1 MNSGVFKSSVGRC
14 AVVGKFSILVLMLGL
29 MPKHVMAATG
39 NAVFQQYLINDV
51 CGTLPAVVTDMT
63 KYINVCSALGG
74 LSLPGAINS
83 VNVGTANASS
93 STALR
98 KKKDI
103 RKLLDEQNEKAVKG
117 ASADGGGWGFLVTPQ
132 YGSSNR
138 SETEVENGY
147 QSNLSGL
154 VAGLDYRSS
163 DSLVIGATLGQTKD
177 NATFLNSAGS
187 LKTRNNTLTIYST
200 WLPSE
205 RIAIDGYLGYVKIN
219 FDSQRNVIF
228 ASILGTNS
236 GSTTGKQ
243 TMAGL
248 STSYQADAGRFNLS
262 PFINLDY
269 IKTSINGYNETGN
282 NAGADSIALHFGNR
296 SVTSLTSSLG
306 ARANTS
312 YGYDWGTLQPSA
324 RLAAVHEFQNRTR
337 QISNELVITP
347 GIGFAVETDAPDR
360 NYLNIGLGLSA
371 ALNGG
376 TQLFIDFD
384 KRAQDKLLSS
394 WAVSLGVLSEF

>member
-1 MNSGVFKSSVGRC
+1 MNSGAFKSSVGRC
-14 AVVGKFSILVLMLGL
+14 AFIGKFSVLVLALSL
-29 MPKHVMAATG
+29 LPMPATAASG
-39 NAVFQQYLINDV
+39 NAVFQQYLIDA
-51 CGTLPAVVTDMT
+51 CGTLPPVVTDMT
-63 KYINVCSALGG
+63 KYSNVCGALGG
-74 LSLPGAINS
+74 LSSPGAINS

-93 STALR
+93 GTASR
-98 KKKDI
+98 KKKDN
-103 RKLLDEQNEKAVKG
+103 RKLLEDQKEKADKG
-117 ASADGGGWGFLVTPQ
+117 ASADGGGWGFLITPQ
-132 YGSSNR
+132 YGNSIR
-138 SETEVENGY
+138 TETDLENGY

-163 DSLVIGATLGQTKD
+163 DNFVFGATLGQTKD
-177 NATFLNSAGS
+177 NATFLNGAGS
-187 LKTRNNTLTIYST
+187 LKTRNNTVTFYST
-200 WLPSE
+200 WLPIE
-205 RIAIDGYLGYVKIN
+205 RVAIDGYLGYGKIN
-219 FDSQRNVIF
+219 FDSQRNVVF
-228 ASILGTNS
+228 ATISGTNS

-248 STSYQADAGRFNLS
+248 STSYQSDVGRFNLS

-282 NAGADSIALHFGNR
+282 NADADSIALHYGDR

-306 ARANTS
+306 ARVNTS

-347 GIGFAVETDAPDR
+347 GTAFAVETDAPDR
-360 NYLNIGLGLSA
+360 NYMNLGLGISA

-376 TQLFIDFD
+376 TQLFLDYD
-384 KRAQDKLLSS
+384 KRAQDRLLSS
-394 WAVSLGVLSEF
+394 WAVSAGVLVGF